1 MRSESS
7 PIGQESTRTFT
18 ETARRAQIMA
28 AAIDTIAELGYG
40 QASLARIAETAG
52 TSKGVI
58 IYHFGGKDE
67 LIRELV
73 AELVARG
80 VAYMEPQVDAEPTG
94 AGKLRAYIESNLA
107 FMRENRN
114 HMVAIVEIALNAR
127 AADGSRLYDFSVQDA
142 GVAALEQLLAY
153 FQGTGEFRVGFDPHV
168 MAMAIR
174 AAINAVPAQLARDPA
189 LDVGHHAREIADMF
203 HIATRPGKAPGPS
216 VRQQSPEERM
226 KPHVRPHGDEPA
238 QRPGSLARPLARG
251 GIMTARVGASG
262 PPAGTARGDVALR
275 AAGLTKR
282 YGSVVALDGL
292 DLEVGVGEV
301 HAFLGP
307 NGAGKTT
314 TIRILLGLLRKADAA
329 RQPARRRP
337 VARRG
342 GAAPAAGVRSWRC
355 DVVAEPDRRGDH
367 RPARPAA
374 RRYQRQPAEG
384 ADRAVRPGHLEAR
397 LAPTPGATGRRSR

>member
-18 ETARRAQIMA
+18 ETARRAQIVA

-80 VAYMEPQVDAEPTG
+80 VAYMEPQIDAEPTG

-107 FMRENRN
+107 FMGENRN
-114 HMVAIVEIALNAR
+114 HMVAIFEIALNAR
-127 AADGSRLYDFSVQDA
+127 AADGSRLYDVSVHDA

-153 FQGTGEFRVGFDPHV
+153 FQGTGEFRAGFDPHV

-189 LDVGHHAREIADMF
+189 LDVAHHAREIADMF
-203 HIATRPGKAPGPS
+203 HIATRPGS
-216 VRQQSPEERM
+216 
-226 KPHVRPHGDEPA
+226 H
-238 QRPGSLARPLARG
+238 
-251 GIMTARVGASG
+251 
-262 PPAGTARGDVALR
+262 
-275 AAGLTKR
+275 
-282 YGSVVALDGL
+282 
-292 DLEVGVGEV
+292 
-301 HAFLGP
+301 
-307 NGAGKTT
+307 
-314 TIRILLGLLRKADAA
+314 
-329 RQPARRRP
+329 P
-337 VARRG
+337 V
-342 GAAPAAGVRSWRC
+342 P
-355 DVVAEPDRRGDH
+355 
-367 RPARPAA
+367 
-374 RRYQRQPAEG
+374 
-384 ADRAVRPGHLEAR
+384 
-397 LAPTPGATGRRSR
+397 